1 MKFKGI
7 VESSGLI
14 EKTVRGSVRA
24 RFYKLVPENSSILYL
39 DGIIIMN
46 ALPGWVHCWQHG
58 AHPSSTH

>member
-24 RFYKLVPENSSILYL
+24 RFYKLVPENSILSVL
-39 DGIIIMN
+39 VFCTLMV
-46 ALPGWVHCWQHG
+46 L
-58 AHPSSTH
+58 